1 MKVIVDDKIPYIRG
15 QIERLADEVCYLP
28 GSSIGRD
35 DVRDADVLI
44 VRTRTRCDR
53 ELLEGSSVRLIVTAT
68 IGFDHIDTAYCE
80 AAGIQ
85 WTNCPGCN
93 ANSVCHYVHHALEAI
108 GRLNPSYTIG
118 IVGVGHVGSLVAADL
133 GACGMNVLLC
143 DPPRQRAQGE
153 GQKAKGNGL
162 TSQLSTFNFQL
173 STFVELSTIQAEADI
188 ITFHTP
194 LTKEGPYATYHMAD
208 ESFFHQLPHR
218 PFIINASRGGVVDNE
233 ALLCALN
240 EGLIADAVVDT
251 WEGEPNIN
259 RELLRR
265 VAIATPHVAGYSAD
279 GKANATRMSLEAVAR
294 FVGVDFVPQIVLPDA
309 PCLSVETLLDDS
321 RQLKQHPELFEDFR
335 GNYPVR
341 REGIL

>member
-28 GSSIGRD
+28 GSSIGKD

-53 ELLEGSSVRLIVTAT
+53 ELLEGSSVRLIVTPT
-68 IGFDHIDTAYCE
+68 IGFDHIDTTYCE

-93 ANSVCHYVHHALEAI
+93 ANSVCHYVHHALEATD
-108 GRLNPSYTIG
+108 RLNPSYTIG

-133 GACGMNVLLC
+133 EACGMKVLLC

-162 TSQLSTFNFQL
+162 ASQLSTFL
-173 STFVELSTIQAEADI
+173 DLATIQAEADI

-208 ESFFHQLPHR
+208 QSFFRQLPHR
-218 PFIINASRGGVVDNE
+218 PLIINASRGGVVDNE
-233 ALLCALN
+233 ALLRALD
-240 EGLIADAVVDT
+240 EGLIADAVIDT
-251 WEGEPNIN
+251 WEGEPAIN
-259 RELLRR
+259 RELLHR

-294 FVGVDFVPQIVLPDA
+294 FMGADFVPQIVLPDA

-321 RQLKQHPELFEDFR
+321 RQLKQYPDRFEEMR

-341 REGIL
+341 REGPL

>member
-53 ELLEGSSVRLIVTAT
+53 ELLEGSSVQLIVTAT

-93 ANSVCHYVHHALEAI
+93 ANSVCHYVHHALEAT

-133 GACGMNVLLC
+133 EVCGMKVLLC
-143 DPPRQRAQGE
+143 DPPRQQNPSLISSKGRRQDSPLWEGVGE
-153 GQKAKGNGL
+153 V
-162 TSQLSTFNFQL
+162 S
-173 STFVELSTIQAEADI
+173 FVDLSTIQAEADI

-218 PFIINASRGGVVDNE
+218 PLIINASRGGVVDNE

-321 RQLKQHPELFEDFR
+321 RLLKQHPELFEDFR

-341 REGIL
+341 REYF

>member
-15 QIERLADEVCYLP
+15 QIERLADEVVYLP
-28 GSSIGRD
+28 GSAISKS

-44 VRTRTRCDR
+44 VRTRTHCNR
-53 ELLEGSSVRLIVTAT
+53 ELLEGSSVQLIVTAT
-68 IGFDHIDTAYCE
+68 IGYDHIDTAYCD
-80 AAGIQ
+80 AVGIQ

-93 ANSVCHYVHHALEAI
+93 ANSVCHYVHHALEAT

-133 GACGMNVLLC
+133 EACGMKVLLC
-143 DPPRQRAQGE
+143 DPPREDLEVRGE
-153 GQKAKGNGL
+153 RL
-162 TSQLSTFNFQL
+162 EVRDVPS
-173 STFVELSTIQAEADI
+173 FVSLSTIQAEADI

-208 ESFFHQLPHR
+208 ESFFHQLPHC
-218 PFIINASRGGVVDNE
+218 PLIINASRGGVVDND
-233 ALLCALN
+233 AMLRALN

-259 RELLRR
+259 RELLHR

-294 FVGVDFVPQIVLPDA
+294 FMGVDFVPEIILPDA

-321 RQLKQHPELFEDFR
+321 RLLKLHPDRFEEMR
-335 GNYPVR
+335 GSYPVR
-341 REGIL
+341 REYF